1 MDHLHS
7 TEWRTAQDSEGRL
20 YFYNQDDLSVWTLP
34 MYVFI
39 FYGQIPQKFSYFQLK
54 NIIKKKI
61 FLLQK
66 YSDTFTS
73 AYVLTYFFRLEDVHK
88 SGTCIYLLED
98 YNNQYQESL
107 DSEQIA
113 TNKSTN
119 TNLSLS
125 EWNPAYAVFH
135 HKHYLSFY
143 QNRSFLKFDG
153 CKEKQKLDKNILF
166 CQNLLTSPPVIKE
179 KDSNSEVVVFCFRS
193 DFGTVFK
200 IQWDNEDLN
209 TWQHHLNQISVGSA
223 RYIHTYL

>member
-1 MDHLHS
+1 MDIANVCIYILWANS
-7 TEWRTAQDSEGRL
+7 TKV
-20 YFYNQDDLSVWTLP
+20 FVFSV
-34 MYVFI
+34 
-39 FYGQIPQKFSYFQLK
+39 KKHNS
-54 NIIKKKI
+54 KKKN

-88 SGTCIYLLED
+88 SGTCMYLLED

-113 TNKSTN
+113 ANKSTN

-193 DFGTVFK
+193 DFGSVFK
-200 IQWDNEDLN
+200 IQWDNDDLN
-209 TWQHHLNQISVGSA
+209 SWQHHLNQISVGSA

>member
-1 MDHLHS
+1 MIVYLDHLHS

-54 NIIKKKI
+54 NIIQKKN

-179 KDSNSEVVVFCFRS
+179 KDSDSEVVVFCFRTE
-193 DFGTVFK
+193 FGTVFK
-200 IQWDNEDLN
+200 IQWDIEDLN
-209 TWQHHLNQISVGSA
+209 SWQHQLNQISA
-223 RYIHTYL
+223 RFAR